1 MERVVITGLGAVTPI
16 GLTVGEFWQNLTG
29 GISGVGPITLFDTSD
44 LPTKIGAEVKG
55 FDPQNYMDRKD
66 VRRMHRSSHFAIA
79 ASRQAVDDAKLTIDA
94 TNAEE
99 VGVVMNTG
107 GGGMM
112 MMEEGTQ
119 TLVTNGPRRIGPFF
133 LPSVMPNAVSC
144 QVSIALGAKGPVLT
158 STLACASGAYALI
171 EAFHLIQR
179 GEAQVVIAGG
189 AESGMS
195 RLFLTSFSNVGALSK
210 RNDDPTRASRPF
222 DRDRDGFVY
231 GEGAAALVLES
242 ETSARARGAHIYAEV
257 AGGALTG
264 DAYHITAPDPQGDGA
279 RRAMTRA
286 LQSAQLQPEEIDV
299 VYAHGTSTPLNDT
312 METHAIKSVFGE
324 HAYEMAVTGTKS
336 MVGHLIGAA
345 GAVSALAAALSIH
358 EGVIPPT
365 INLEH
370 PDPACDLD
378 YVPGVARKRPAGAAM
393 VNAFGFGGQNVAVIL
408 RGANHNGYAHL
419 A

>member
-1 MERVVITGLGAVTPI
+1 MQRVVVTGLGAVTPI
-16 GLTVGEFWQNLTG
+16 GLTVGEFWQNLTSG
-29 GISGVGPITLFDTSD
+29 VSGVGPITMFDTSD

-55 FDPQNYMDRKD
+55 FDPQNYMDRKEA
-66 VRRMHRSSHFAIA
+66 RRMHRSSHFAVA
-79 ASRQAVDDAKLTIDA
+79 ASRQAVADAGLTIDE

-107 GGGMM
+107 GGGTM

-119 TLVTNGPRRIGPFF
+119 ILVTDGPRRVSPFF
-133 LPSVMPNAVSC
+133 LPSVMVNAVSC

-158 STLACASGAYALI
+158 SALACASGAFALV
-171 EAFHLIQR
+171 EALYLIQR
-179 GEAQVVIAGG
+179 GDAQVVIAGG
-189 AESGMS
+189 TESGMS
-195 RLFLTSFSNVGALSK
+195 RLFFTSFSNVGALSK

-231 GEGAAALVLES
+231 GEGAAALVLET
-242 ETSARARGAHIYAEV
+242 EASARARGARIYAEV

-264 DAYHITAPDPQGDGA
+264 DAYHITAPDPQGEGA
-279 RRAMTRA
+279 CRAMTRA
-286 LQSAQLQPEEIDV
+286 LHSAQLKPEEIDV
-299 VYAHGTSTPLNDT
+299 VYAHGTSTPLNDVT
-312 METHAIKSVFGE
+312 ETHAIKSVFGE
-324 HAYEMAVTGTKS
+324 HAYGMAVTGTKS

-345 GAVSALAAALSIH
+345 GAVSALGAALSIR

-378 YVPGVARKRPAGAAM
+378 YVPGVARKRPVGAAM
-393 VNAFGFGGQNVAVIL
+393 VNAFGFGGQNVSVIL
-408 RGANHNGYAHL
+408 RRANHNGNPN
-419 A
+419 